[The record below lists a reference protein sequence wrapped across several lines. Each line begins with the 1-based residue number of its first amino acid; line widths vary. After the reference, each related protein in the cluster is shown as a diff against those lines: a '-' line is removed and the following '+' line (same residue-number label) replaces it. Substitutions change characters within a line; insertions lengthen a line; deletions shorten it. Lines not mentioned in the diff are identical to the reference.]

1 MKKILLTIALL
12 SLSQF
17 GFSCDEACKR
27 TKAEAANN
35 VKFASYLNAKY
46 CKSTGLDFLLQGRKS
61 LQAYREKQLPTAHR
75 GGAKNIRLFI
85 MQRKDWLQECD
96 NYLQLTEQGRIFR
109 DKDSTDK
116 IISAMTGTAA
126 ELEKIMKRPKVEME
140 NLELVTA
147 PAAQKFD
154 DLFKLVD
161 AHYLE
166 LQRRGLL

>member
-1 MKKILLTIALL
+1 MKKTLLTIALL
-12 SLSQF
+12 LISPFSL
-17 GFSCDEACKR
+17 SCDETCKR
-27 TKAEAANN
+27 AKAETANN

-61 LQAYREKQLPTAHR
+61 LQVYRDKQLPTAHR

-85 MQRKDWLQECD
+85 LQRKDWLQECD
-96 NYLQLTEQGRIFR
+96 KYLELTEQGRIFR
-109 DKDSTDK
+109 NKDSTDK
-116 IISAMTGTAA
+116 ILSAMIGTADA
-126 ELEKIMKRPKVEME
+126 LEKIMKRPKVEIE
-140 NLELVTA
+140 NLDMVIA

-154 DLFKLVD
+154 ELFKLID